1 MWNRPPTASG
11 QKLSHGLCRHRHR
24 APSIF
29 IGCSSRRLVP
39 FIFAKRHR
47 TQDYD
52 LKADL
57 DLSRQRYARRASTV
71 LSHAESEHSGTFRQ
85 KQIERSGFRKDQASF
100 EPRIRAISA
109 SSEKIP
115 GPNIRMMMAV
125 SMN

>member
-1 MWNRPPTASG
+1 LG
-11 QKLSHGLCRHRHR
+11 
-24 APSIF
+24 
-29 IGCSSRRLVP
+29 RLVP
-39 FIFAKRHR
+39 SLFACLRHN
-47 TQDYD
+47 QDYD
-52 LKADL
+52 SRDDP